1 MMLMKNSPFSCL
13 LSVSVLH
20 RLIVLI
26 VITITFIIVSIM
38 IIINYHHCYSHHYH
52 HHQFIIS
59 FLLSSFPF
67 SPHSPTPLFLS
78 VN

>member
-1 MMLMKNSPFSCL
+1 MMLMNNSPFFCL

-20 RLIVLI
+20 RLIIIIL
-26 VITITFIIVSIM
+26 ITITFIIVSIM
-38 IIINYHHCYSHHYH
+38 IIINYHHCYPLHYH

-59 FLLSSFPF
+59 FILSSSPF